1 MSTVMSTGT
10 HTTSHCPAYAL
21 WMERDASF
29 TGEDSLEISC
39 VGARALVDAMA
50 HTLIECVRNAGFPA
64 RYAQPG
70 EFAWRAHLAGRLSI
84 DAAESLAA
92 RIAAT
97 SDAELVAADEVAR
110 GIVGQR
116 AELLLHDCAS
126 LLARVEAGIDFTDQ
140 DDVITVSAAEVAA
153 TCAEFSQRSDA
164 VRGAHGD
171 AHARATALIVLAG
184 APNAGKSSLFNALV
198 GHTRCVASPSAGTT
212 RDAIVARV
220 ALGEGIEVDLADLAG
235 VMSSSTAHEVDA
247 SMSDGNINASLNAS
261 LNADI
266 ERSARAMI
274 DSGDVIVRCTA
285 PRTLPI
291 TLDSTAQI
299 IDVAT
304 MCDLDETAAAMPFAQ
319 TGDATTPLR
328 TSARTGIGIAAL
340 RRTLAARVRHD
351 RAFRRAQLVAIL
363 PRYDEAF
370 ARAHD
375 HFTHAQTLANA
386 SAAHG
391 ARLHDIELVASLL
404 RAALDALGEIAR
416 PMHPDDVLGLVF
428 SRFCIGK

>member
-1 MSTVMSTGT
+1 M
-10 HTTSHCPAYAL
+10 

-39 VGARALVDAMA
+39 VGARALVDSIA
-50 HTLIECVRNAGFPA
+50 HTLIECINNAGFPA

-110 GIVGQR
+110 GVVGQR
-116 AELLLHDCAS
+116 ADALLHECAS

-140 DDVITVSAAEVAA
+140 DDVITVPAAEVAMQ
-153 TCAEFSQRSDA
+153 CAEFAQRSDA
-164 VRGAHGD
+164 MRGAHGD

-184 APNAGKSSLFNALV
+184 APNAGKSSLFNALI
-198 GHTRCVASPSAGTT
+198 GQTRCVASPHAGTT
-212 RDAIVARV
+212 RDAIVVRV

-235 VMSSSTAHEVDA
+235 VMCA
-247 SMSDGNINASLNAS
+247 SVAPVVNNDNDNDNDNDNAS

-274 DSGDVIVRCTA
+274 DSADVIVRCTA
-285 PRTLPI
+285 PGTTPI
-291 TLDSTAQI
+291 ALNSTAQI

-304 MCDLDETAAAMPFAQ
+304 MSDLDDTIHSTRVAHDDHDHHDHEH
-319 TGDATTPLR
+319 ATTSLH
-328 TSARTGIGIAAL
+328 TSARTGVGITAL
-340 RRTLAARVRHD
+340 RRALAARVGHD
-351 RAFRRAQLVAIL
+351 RAFRRAQLVTIL
-363 PRYDEAF
+363 PRYDDALT
-370 ARAHD
+370 RAHD
-375 HFTHAQTLANA
+375 HFTQAHTLAST
-386 SAAHG
+386 SAARG

-416 PMHPDDVLGLVF
+416 PIHPDDVLGLVF